1 VPGAREALAEVRRG
15 RSDVVISDI
24 GMPDVDGFALM
35 QEIRR
40 LPADLGGRTPAIA
53 LTAYSRAEDAT
64 RAIAAGFQLHATK
77 PVNPA
82 ILLSSVAAL
91 TGRRISP

>member
-1 VPGAREALAEVRRG
+1 VRRG

-24 GMPDVDGFALM
+24 GMPEIDGFALM

-40 LPADLGGRTPAIA
+40 LPRHEGGRTPAIA

-91 TGRRISP
+91 AGRRATP

>member
-1 VPGAREALAEVRRG
+1 
-15 RSDVVISDI
+15 
-24 GMPDVDGFALM
+24 MPEVDGFALM
-35 QEIRR
+35 QQIRR
-40 LPADLGGRTPAIA
+40 LPRDEGGGTPAIA

-91 TGRRISP
+91 AGKRASP

>member
-1 VPGAREALAEVRRG
+1 VPGAREALDEVRRG

-24 GMPDVDGFALM
+24 GMPDIDGFALM

-40 LPADLGGRTPAIA
+40 LPQHEGGRTPAIA

-64 RAIAAGFQLHATK
+64 RAIAAGFQLHTTK

-82 ILLSSVAAL
+82 VLLSSVAAL
-91 TGRRISP
+91 AGKRATP